1 MKRWLGAALIAATA
15 AAPAVA
21 QQITPPGAV
30 HDTTLAN
37 GLQIYVIEN
46 HTAPLVTVGVVVH
59 DGAMTQDSDMTG
71 LPALYGHLMAGERTF
86 HRDLDYMRGI
96 LRVTNGTEF
105 IGYFV
110 TIPAPKYDDGLSLLA
125 RMIEHPDFNG
135 DLLRMMQVAF
145 PSVLERTLAH
155 PEVQLQL
162 AVEEQLWS
170 TAWGRKNFL
179 GSLATIETATPK
191 LFETQYRRY
200 YVPNNAAVV
209 VSGDI
214 STTAVFAAAR
224 HAFDGW
230 RRGPDPFVAYPI
242 PPIPALGK
250 SHAVILTGAGPGV
263 TVYVEW
269 QGPSVGQTPDLTYAA
284 DVFTTLFNDPASH
297 AQQSLVA
304 SGLFQ
309 DLAISYTTQR
319 HGGLIKLVGR
329 TTADALPR
337 ALPALGQELAACAV
351 PGAFSDDALTASRRS
366 RRLSLA
372 MTTQTAASAAQYYGS
387 WWGVADAD
395 YYRGYP
401 EHIDA
406 VTAGD
411 VNAYVVRY
419 IEKPYVIGVVGPTD
433 ATASVRA
440 FAGEPA
446 SGVGP

>member
-1 MKRWLGAALIAATA
+1 
-15 AAPAVA
+15 
-21 QQITPPGAV
+21 
-30 HDTTLAN
+30 
-37 GLQIYVIEN
+37 
-46 HTAPLVTVGVVVH
+46 
-59 DGAMTQDSDMTG
+59 
-71 LPALYGHLMAGERTF
+71 
-86 HRDLDYMRGI
+86 MRGV
-96 LRVTNGTEF
+96 LRVNSGTEF
-105 IGYFV
+105 IGYFI
-110 TIPAPKYDDGLSLLA
+110 TIPAPKYDDGLSILA
-125 RMIEHPDFNG
+125 RMIEHPDF
-135 DLLRMMQVAF
+135 DSDRLRLAQVSF
-145 PSVLERTLAH
+145 PGVFQQTVVH
-155 PEVQLQL
+155 PEVHLQL

-179 GSLATIETATPK
+179 GTPTTIGAATPE
-191 LFETQYRRY
+191 LFESRYRRY
-200 YVPNNAAVV
+200 FVPNNAALI

-214 STTAVFAAAR
+214 SATAVFAAAR

-230 RRGPDPFVAYPI
+230 RREPDPFVAYPI
-242 PPIPALGK
+242 PPIPALDR
-250 SHAVILTGAGPGV
+250 SQAVVLTGAGPDV

-309 DLAISYTTQR
+309 EISISYATQR

-329 TTADALPR
+329 TSADALPR
-337 ALPALGQELAACAV
+337 ALPALQRELAACAA
-351 PGAFSDDALTASRRS
+351 PGAFSDDALAASRRA

-387 WWGVADAD
+387 WWGVADAE